1 MGNTITQANT
11 ITEANTITSVFFVH
25 RAGRG
30 VGVGITFSRSWIY
43 MGIALWLD
51 NESCF
56 EAHLA
61 KVEKPSMVSQR
72 RKVEGGGNKTH

>member
-1 MGNTITQANT
+1 MRCI
-11 ITEANTITSVFFVH
+11 
-25 RAGRG
+25 AGDPHQ
-30 VGVGITFSRSWIY
+30 FW
-43 MGIALWLD
+43 MD

-72 RKVEGGGNKTH
+72 GKVERGGNKTH